1 MIIPYNT
8 ESGGFKETISN
19 SLKENSVIFSDF
31 GKIKI
36 ELEADAA
43 GYSGEVRAT
52 IHPDLDEGFG
62 SDWPGE
68 DPTRFPA
75 RIRAAASALKDNGF
89 KDDWM
94 ISHNDGTIKIQKPS
108 SQSDWNEDEVLASV
122 EAYTQMHQMD
132 TEGKSFNKAVINRQL
147 RADRLSAR
155 NRSSI
160 EFSMCNISSV
170 FTEMGV
176 DYLKGYRP
184 AENVGANVREAIAD
198 AVEKTGYLKGKGFTP
213 TANYEVLEQQ
223 TRTLRSRTFSKAPEG
238 TDNPEFVETTTKT
251 YKRDPSVKA
260 WVLKEA
266 NGICELCNFD
276 APFRD
281 ANGFPY
287 LEVHHV
293 HPLGKGGA
301 DVIEN
306 AVALCPN
313 CHKACHH
320 SSEAAELANKLYD
333 RVGRLNR

>member
-1 MIIPYNT
+1 M
-8 ESGGFKETISN
+8 
-19 SLKENSVIFSDF
+19 
-31 GKIKI
+31 
-36 ELEADAA
+36 
-43 GYSGEVRAT
+43 
-52 IHPDLDEGFG
+52 
-62 SDWPGE
+62 
-68 DPTRFPA
+68 
-75 RIRAAASALKDNGF
+75 
-89 KDDWM
+89 
-94 ISHNDGTIKIQKPS
+94 
-108 SQSDWNEDEVLASV
+108 
-122 EAYTQMHQMD
+122 
-132 TEGKSFNKAVINRQL
+132 
-147 RADRLSAR
+147 
-155 NRSSI
+155 
-160 EFSMCNISSV
+160 
-170 FTEMGV
+170 
-176 DYLKGYRP
+176 
-184 AENVGANVREAIAD
+184 
-198 AVEKTGYLKGKGFTP
+198 
-213 TANYEVLEQQ
+213 LEQQ
-223 TRTLRSRTFSKAPEG
+223 TRTLRSRTFSKPPEG

-281 ANGFPY
+281 SNGFPF